1 MRDRFDLIKPPG
13 KIANILTVI
22 FQLIINMN
30 LFQNPLN
37 PILWTAR
44 RSEHDVISL
53 YNYLSGLM
61 RIITKDY
68 FLNFGYWDEGIN
80 SPREAQRRLC
90 SLIADVS
97 NLYSAR
103 TVLDLGSGFSVPAI
117 YWKSLFDSLEIVC
130 VDLNLR
136 QLKFGISLQDSLD
149 EKKIPFPLLKDDTKD
164 FKSSL
169 ELELPPSQRTEK
181 LSFVNGTSTALPF
194 ANNSVD
200 RIIALES
207 AQHFRPLNRFFME
220 SNRVLEKNGVF
231 VTAMPVI
238 HNHELLHG
246 NNIFSEVMSLISI
259 FFNLGVLSFTW
270 MSEHYSLNYIKS
282 QISDAGFQSKEIKL
296 IGSHVYEPLSKYY
309 IQNREKFRKAISKNY
324 PFYVEKILHKSIS
337 KMNELSEERVIDYA
351 IVRADM

>member
-1 MRDRFDLIKPPG
+1 M
-13 KIANILTVI
+13 V
-22 FQLIINMN
+22 NMN

-44 RSEHDVISL
+44 RSEHDVINL

-68 FLNFGYWDEGIN
+68 FLNFGYWNKGIN

-103 TVLDLGSGFSVPAI
+103 KVLDIGSGFSVPAI
-117 YWKSLFDSLEIVC
+117 YWKSLFNSLNIVC
-130 VDLNLR
+130 VDVNLC
-136 QLKFGISLQDSLD
+136 QLKFGVSLHDDLK
-149 EKKIPFPLLKDDTKD
+149 EKKIIFPLPKDNTKE
-164 FKSSL
+164 FKSLL
-169 ELELPPSQRTEK
+169 ELELPYSEDTEK
-181 LSFVNGTSTALPF
+181 LSFVNATSTALPF
-194 ANNSVD
+194 ADNSVD

-207 AQHFRPLNRFFME
+207 AQHFRPLSEFFKE
-220 SNRVLEKNGVF
+220 SNRVLEKNGIF

-238 HNHELLHG
+238 HNQECLLG
-246 NNIFSEVMSLISI
+246 NNIFSEVTYLISL
-259 FFNLGVLSFTW
+259 FFRLGVLSFTW
-270 MSEHYSLNYIKS
+270 MSEHYDLNYIKS
-282 QISDAGFQSKEIKL
+282 QIVNAGFQSKEIKL

-309 IQNREKFRKAISKNY
+309 IQNRKKLQNAILKEY
-324 PFYVEKILHKSIS
+324 PPYVEKILYKSIS

-351 IVRADM
+351 IIRADK

>member
-1 MRDRFDLIKPPG
+1 
-13 KIANILTVI
+13 
-22 FQLIINMN
+22 MN
-30 LFQNPLN
+30 LLQNPLN

-53 YNYLSGLM
+53 YNHLSGLM

-68 FLNFGYWDEGIN
+68 FLNFGYWNKGIN

-103 TVLDLGSGFSVPAI
+103 KVLDVGSGFSVPAI
-117 YWKSLFDSLEIVC
+117 YWKSLFNSLNIVC
-130 VDLNLR
+130 VDVNLR
-136 QLKFGISLQDSLD
+136 QLKFGLSLQDDLKENEID
-149 EKKIPFPLLKDDTKD
+149 LPLPKDNTRE

-169 ELELPPSQRTEK
+169 EMELPHQEDTED
-181 LSFVNGTSTALPF
+181 LFFVNATSSALPF
-194 ANNSVD
+194 ADNSVD

-207 AQHFRPLNRFFME
+207 AQHFKPLSDFFME

-238 HNHELLHG
+238 YNPQCLYG
-246 NNIFSEVMSLISI
+246 NDIFSEVISLVYSL
-259 FFNLGVLSFTW
+259 FKLGILSFTW
-270 MSEHYSLNYIKS
+270 MSEHYDLNYIKS
-282 QISDAGFQSKEIKL
+282 QIVNAGFRLKQTKL
-296 IGSHVYEPLSKYY
+296 IGSDVYGPLSNYY
-309 IQNREKFRKAISKNY
+309 IQNRENLKNAVLKEY
-324 PFYVEKILHKSIS
+324 PSHVEKILYKSIS

-351 IVRADM
+351 IIRADK

>member
-1 MRDRFDLIKPPG
+1 M
-13 KIANILTVI
+13 V
-22 FQLIINMN
+22 NMN

-44 RSEHDVISL
+44 RSEHDVINL

-68 FLNFGYWDEGIN
+68 FLNFGYWNKGIN

-103 TVLDLGSGFSVPAI
+103 TVLDIGSGFSVPAI
-117 YWKSLFDSLEIVC
+117 YWKSLFNSLNIVC
-130 VDLNLR
+130 VDVNLC
-136 QLKFGISLQDSLD
+136 QLKFGVSLHDDLK
-149 EKKIPFPLLKDDTKD
+149 EKKIIFPLPKDNTKE
-164 FKSSL
+164 FKSLL
-169 ELELPPSQRTEK
+169 ELELPYSEDTEK
-181 LSFVNGTSTALPF
+181 LSFVNATSTALPF
-194 ANNSVD
+194 ADNSVD

-207 AQHFRPLNRFFME
+207 AQHFRPLSEFFKE
-220 SNRVLEKNGVF
+220 SNRVLEKNGIF

-238 HNHELLHG
+238 HNQEYLHG
-246 NNIFSEVMSLISI
+246 DNIFSDVMSSISS
-259 FFNLGVLSFTW
+259 FFKLGVLSFTW
-270 MSEHYSLNYIKS
+270 MSEHYDLNYIRS
-282 QISDAGFQSKEIKL
+282 QIVNAGFQSEEIKL

-309 IQNREKFRKAISKNY
+309 IQNREKLQNAILKEY
-324 PFYVEKILHKSIS
+324 PPHVEKILYKSIS

-351 IVRADM
+351 IIRADK